1 METPARARCS
11 NGDPAA
17 LIWRKPAARAA
28 ANNRTI
34 DPRQIPMSMP
44 LPPASETACAG
55 ARHQVACSSCGLRE
69 LCLPVGFS
77 DAEMARLDDLVGTRR
92 TVRRGEALFRRG
104 DRFAALFAVRGG
116 FFKTCTTSE
125 DGRDQVTGFQ
135 MGGELLGLDGFDDET
150 HRCDAIALE
159 DSQVCAIP
167 YEAIEQ
173 LSQAF
178 PALQRQLRRV
188 MSREIVREHGVM
200 MLLSGMRADERV
212 AAFLV
217 NLATRLQAR
226 GFSPSSFVLRMTRQE
241 IGTYLGLQLE
251 TVSRCFSRLH
261 GDGILDVRQR
271 DIRIVDTEA
280 LRRLV
285 PGTSG

>member
-1 METPARARCS
+1 
-11 NGDPAA
+11 
-17 LIWRKPAARAA
+17 
-28 ANNRTI
+28 
-34 DPRQIPMSMP
+34 MSTFP
-44 LPPASETACAG
+44 SSTAPGGCTG
-55 ARHQVACSSCGLRE
+55 PRHQVACSSCGLRD

-77 DAEMARLDDLVGTRR
+77 GEEMARLDDLVSARR
-92 TVRRGEALFRRG
+92 TIHRGEALFRRG
-104 DRFAALFAVRGG
+104 DPFSALFAVRGG
-116 FFKTCTTSE
+116 FFKTCTTSA

-159 DSQVCAIP
+159 DSQVCVIP
-167 YEAIEQ
+167 HAALEH
-173 LSQAF
+173 LSQTF

-188 MSREIVREHGVM
+188 MSREIVRDHGVM
-200 MLLSGMRADERV
+200 MLLSGMRAEERV

-251 TVSRCFSRLH
+251 TVSRCFSRLN
-261 GDGILDVRQR
+261 DEGILEVRQR
-271 DIRIVDTEA
+271 DIRILDTDG

-285 PGTSG
+285 AGTSS

>member
-1 METPARARCS
+1 
-11 NGDPAA
+11 
-17 LIWRKPAARAA
+17 
-28 ANNRTI
+28 
-34 DPRQIPMSMP
+34 MSMP
-44 LPPASETACAG
+44 HSATTPASCAG
-55 ARHQVACSSCGLRE
+55 AAHQVACSRCGLRD

-77 DAEMARLDDLVGTRR
+77 DEEMGRLDELVSARR
-92 TVRRGEALFRRG
+92 TIRRGEALFRRG
-104 DRFAALFAVRGG
+104 DPFTALFAVRGG

-159 DSQVCAIP
+159 DSQVCVIP
-167 YEAIEQ
+167 YPALEQ
-173 LSQAF
+173 LSQTF

-188 MSREIVREHGVM
+188 MSREIVRDHGVM
-200 MLLSGMRADERV
+200 MLLSGMRSEERV

-217 NLATRLQAR
+217 NLAGRLQAR

-241 IGTYLGLQLE
+241 IGTYLGLKLE

-261 GDGILDVRQR
+261 DIGILDVRQR
-271 DIRIVDTEA
+271 AVRILDTDG
-280 LRRLV
+280 LRRLTA
-285 PGTSG
+285 GASS

>member
-1 METPARARCS
+1 
-11 NGDPAA
+11 
-17 LIWRKPAARAA
+17 
-28 ANNRTI
+28 
-34 DPRQIPMSMP
+34 MSMP
-44 LPPASETACAG
+44 PSTATPAIRAH
-55 ARHQVACSSCGLRE
+55 RHQVACSSCGLRE

-77 DAEMARLDDLVGTRR
+77 EEDLARLDRMVFARR
-92 TVRRGEALFRRG
+92 TIARGEALFRRG
-104 DRFAALFAVRGG
+104 DRFTALFAVRGG
-116 FFKTCTTSE
+116 FFKTCATSE

-159 DSQVCAIP
+159 DSQVCVIP
-167 YEAIEQ
+167 CAALEE
-173 LSQAF
+173 LSQTF

-188 MSREIVREHGVM
+188 MSREIVRDHGVM
-200 MLLSGMRADERV
+200 MLLSGMRSEERV

-217 NLATRLQAR
+217 NLAGRLQAR

-261 GDGILDVRQR
+261 DEGILDVRQR
-271 DIRIVDTEA
+271 AVRILDTDG
-280 LRRLV
+280 LRRLTA
-285 PGTSG
+285 GAAS

>member
-1 METPARARCS
+1 MPT
-11 NGDPAA
+11 
-17 LIWRKPAARAA
+17 
-28 ANNRTI
+28 
-34 DPRQIPMSMP
+34 P
-44 LPPASETACAG
+44 LPSVKPGCAG
-55 ARHQVACSSCGLRE
+55 SSHQVACSSCGLRE

-77 DAEMARLDDLVGTRR
+77 DEEMERLDELVTSRR
-92 TVRRGEALFRRG
+92 TIHRGEALFRRG
-104 DRFAALFAVRGG
+104 DRFAALYAVRGG

-135 MGGELLGLDGFDDET
+135 MGGELLGLDGFDDDT

-159 DSQVCAIP
+159 DSQVCVIP
-167 YEAIEQ
+167 CASLDQI
-173 LSQAF
+173 SHTF
-178 PALQRQLRRV
+178 PALQRQLHRV

-200 MLLSGMRADERV
+200 MLLSGMRAEERV

-217 NLATRLQAR
+217 NLARRLEAR

-261 GDGILDVRQR
+261 DDGILDVRQR
-271 DIRIVDTEA
+271 DIRILDTEA
-280 LRRLV
+280 LQRLV
-285 PGTSG
+285 AGATT